1 MLLRIVR
8 LKFHEHNIDDFL
20 VIFHKSKSKIE
31 TFEGC
36 EKVELYKDSKEKNV
50 FYTHSIWESE
60 EKLDQYRNSDFF
72 KSTWAATKKLFSAK
86 PLAYSLIK

>member
-8 LKFHEHNIDDFL
+8 LEFHEQNIDDFL
-20 VIFHKSKSKIE
+20 MIFHKSKSRIE
-31 TFEGC
+31 AFDGC
-36 EKVELYKDSKEKNV
+36 KKVDLYKDSKEKNV

-60 EKLDQYRNSDFF
+60 EKLDQYRNSGFF

-86 PLAYSLIK
+86 PLAYSLVK